1 MLSYADKLT
10 RTPWQMTIEDVNGL
24 KTAGFTERDILDMNQ
39 ITGYF
44 AYVNRLADGLGVPL
58 EGYWE

>member
-10 RTPWQMTIEDVNGL
+10 RTPWQMTSEDVNGL